1 MTRQE
6 RIVYQ
11 SQAAL
16 LPDAEVIGSAIDDIV
31 ETAARN
37 NQRDNLTGA
46 LVFSDGIFMQVLEG
60 DEAAVR
66 ETFERISRDNRHCDV
81 AVLFEDAARDRH
93 YPDWSM
99 GFQSLDGSEWLEFPS
114 ADGRPKDLRA
124 VAVDMGRAK
133 DLLMMLRQCGLDPA
147 KDIATPVS

>member
-1 MTRQE
+1 MTFQLGYVSTATRE
-6 RIVYQ
+6 MRRDDLI
-11 SQAAL
+11 AL
-16 LPDAEVIGSAIDDIV
+16 LRE
-31 ETAARN
+31 AREI
-37 NQRDNLTGA
+37 NQANAVTG
-46 LVFSDGIFMQVLEG
+46 LLLFQDGHFMQVLEG
-60 DEAAVR
+60 DEAVVR
-66 ETFERISRDNRHCDV
+66 ETFGRISRDNRHCDV